1 MIRLQNVS
9 LNYDGGPNI
18 LDNIDLTLD
27 EGSFHFL
34 TGPSGA
40 GKTSLLKLI
49 FLAHRPS
56 VGRLDLFG
64 KNVSKLSRAQLAMMR
79 RQIGVVFQ
87 DFRLIDHLTVYENVT
102 LPLRIAGKRE
112 AAYRDN
118 VTELCAGSVLGSKWA
133 ASRKHCRAAKNSA
146 PPSRA
151 P

>member
-49 FLAHRPS
+49 FWRT
-56 VGRLDLFG
+56 GR
-64 KNVSKLSRAQLAMMR
+64 VSA
-79 RQIGVVFQ
+79 
-87 DFRLIDHLTVYENVT
+87 
-102 LPLRIAGKRE
+102 
-112 AAYRDN
+112 
-118 VTELCAGSVLGSKWA
+118 
-133 ASRKHCRAAKNSA
+133 NSTC
-146 PPSRA
+146 SGRM
-151 P
+151 